1 MELEVKYHLED
12 DDEDESRTVQTGG
25 QACHEEGQGGL
36 DGGLKLEA
44 TAKEAFQQEQRRS
57 HADDIDFFYT
67 TKIEL

>member
-25 QACHEEGQGGL
+25 QARHEEGQGGL

-44 TAKEAFQQEQRRS
+44 TA
-57 HADDIDFFYT
+57 
-67 TKIEL
+67 